1 MLTALEFMLAP
12 FVVCLLLIGINV
24 YFGIHVIK
32 REIIFIDIALAQIAA
47 FGGAIA
53 LVIHEIIHPHAGH
66 DHSHGHDDT
75 SIFTYI
81 FSLVFT
87 TLAAFLFTMLKNK
100 KIKIPLEA
108 LIGIAYAVATTGAV
122 IILDKGAGG
131 DVHIH
136 EMLAGAIL
144 WVSWDQILKLAIIIL
159 LVGGF
164 HYIFREKFFKLT
176 DNYSLEEKTLKN
188 NYFWDFLFYFTFGIV
203 VVQSVSVSGI
213 LTVFAFLIIPASI
226 SALFAESWM
235 ARITI
240 GLGLGTLVT
249 VCGLYLSWTMDIP
262 SSPTVILFLGV
273 FLIVAL
279 ILKAF
284 GIGSKSLEKNT

>member
-53 LVIHEIIHPHAGH
+53 LIVHEWIHPEEIH
-66 DHSHGHDDT
+66 DHAHDD
-75 SIFTYI
+75 SSLFTYI
-81 FSLVFT
+81 FSIAFT
-87 TLAAFLFTMLKNK
+87 TFAALLFTLLKSK

-144 WVSWDQILKLAIIIL
+144 WVTWDQILKLAVVIL

-164 HYIFREKFFKLT
+164 HYIFRDKFLKLT
-176 DNYSLEEKTLKN
+176 DSYSSEEKTLKN
-188 NYFWDFLFYFTFGIV
+188 LRLWDFLFYFTFGIV
-203 VVQSVSVSGI
+203 VVQSVSVGGI

-226 SALFAESWM
+226 SALFAESWL
-235 ARITI
+235 ARISI

-273 FLIVAL
+273 FLIIAL
-279 ILKAF
+279 ILKSL
-284 GIGSKSLEKNT
+284 GIGSKALEKNT